1 MESEK
6 ELRKKAAAAKVGKA
20 KQQAYLETAKPK
32 KPKK

>member
-6 ELRKKAAAAKVGKA
+6 ELRKKAVAALVGKA
-20 KQQAYLETAKPK
+20 KQQAYKEADKPK